1 MKIHLAAV
9 EPMSNVRL
17 VHHFLFSY
25 YDIAVSTIPFRR
37 VTFNHIYNECKQK
50 MIAGSLGD
58 SETGVSKQGD
68 H

>member
-1 MKIHLAAV
+1 MKIYLAAV

-17 VHHFLFSY
+17 VDHFLFSY

-37 VTFNHIYNECKQK
+37 ITFKNIYDECKQK
-50 MIAGSLGD
+50 TVTGSLGN
-58 SETGVSKQGD
+58 SETRVGKQRD